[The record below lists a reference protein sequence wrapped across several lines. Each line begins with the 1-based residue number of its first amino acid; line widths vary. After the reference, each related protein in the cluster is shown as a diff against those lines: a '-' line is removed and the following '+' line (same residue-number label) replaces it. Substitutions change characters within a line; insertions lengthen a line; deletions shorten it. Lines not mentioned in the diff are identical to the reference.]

1 MRNKKEK
8 RESGKERDVSF
19 RPSLS
24 LSFPPSPPLPF
35 RRLQRKLIFMYP
47 VGHEPIYNTK
57 LQVKSTGTEGAI
69 ESVRAYEQG

>member
-8 RESGKERDVSF
+8 RERGKERDVSF
-19 RPSLS
+19 PLTTPLS

-35 RRLQRKLIFMYP
+35 RRLQRKLISMYP

-57 LQVKSTGTEGAI
+57 LQVKDTGKA
-69 ESVRAYEQG
+69 R